1 MQGYADFIFYDE
13 VFGGTSIPADCF
25 DRHVFKASR
34 YLDKITFGRI
44 SKIAEDDFELMDAV
58 RCAVCEMAEQSYA
71 AESAKVE
78 GKTVKSV
85 SNDGYSMTFVTEADG
100 GSDLTSGQFFNIAM
114 TYLPSWLFSFARDEE
129 RCLRE

>member
-1 MQGYADFIFYDE
+1 MQGYADFTYYDE

-25 DRHVFKASR
+25 DRHAFKVSR

-44 SKIAEDDFELMDAV
+44 STATECDELMEQV

-71 AESAKVE
+71 ADSAKVD

-100 GSDLTSGQFFNIAM
+100 GSDLTSGQLCDIAM
-114 TYLPSWLFSFARDEE
+114 TYLPSWLFSFARDEKRYICE
-129 RCLRE
+129 

>member
-100 GSDLTSGQFFNIAM
+100 GSDLTSGQFCNIAM
-114 TYLPSWLFSFARDEE
+114 TYLPSWLFSFARDEK

>member
-1 MQGYADFIFYDE
+1 MQGYADFTYYNE

-25 DRHVFKASR
+25 DRHAFKVSR
-34 YLDKITFGRI
+34 YLDKITFDRVGAI
-44 SKIAEDDFELMDAV
+44 EENDELMDQV
-58 RCAVCEMAEQSYA
+58 RYAVCEMVEQSYT
-71 AESAKVE
+71 AESAKVD

-114 TYLPSWLFSFARDEE
+114 TYLPSWLFSFARDEK
-129 RCLRE
+129 RCLCE

>member
-1 MQGYADFIFYDE
+1 MQGYADFTYYNE

-25 DRHVFKASR
+25 DRHAFKVSR
-34 YLDKITFGRI
+34 YLDKITFDRVGAI
-44 SKIAEDDFELMDAV
+44 EENDELMDQV
-58 RCAVCEMAEQSYA
+58 RYAICEMAEQSYT
-71 AESAKVE
+71 AESAKVD

-114 TYLPSWLFSFARDEE
+114 TYLPSWLFSFARDEK
-129 RCLRE
+129 RCLCE